1 MTIQNRVVQRVVHS
15 TQCILLYKVSSV
27 HAVQCNAVNAL
38 MLLKKEIFIY
48 NHINHD
54 SNNNNH
60 NHNNIMISLINS
72 TGCLKHIGCIQKEN

>member
-1 MTIQNRVVQRVVHS
+1 MLLNQNRVVQKVVHVHS
-15 TQCILLYKVSSV
+15 VYKVSSV
-27 HAVQCNAVNAL
+27 YAVQCNAVNAL